1 MKRRLVIP
9 SVVVVVVVGLCFDG
23 RSSVGLLAAERRWA
37 QPDPFDHSYAAY
49 GELLR
54 EFTAPPLVDY
64 ARLKTQRDRLDR
76 VVATFATPAPAV
88 ERGWPRAQRM
98 AFWINAYN
106 ALTLQAIV
114 NHYPIVGSWFSRG
127 PRNSI
132 RQIDG
137 VWTKLRWRVAGRDL
151 TLDDIEHRILR
162 PDFRDPRIHFAVNC
176 ASVSCPP
183 LAAEPYRGVTL
194 DAQLDTAARRFF
206 ASGEGVQLVDGSLR
220 VSSLLKW
227 YGGDFVEQ
235 FAPAIAGSR
244 TPVDRAVLGALVR
257 YAPAAVADVARSY
270 TGTIRFLD
278 YNWALND
285 REIG

>member
-1 MKRRLVIP
+1 MIAFILALICAPGLQSPSFDHAYRGYHDVLRAHIGPSSVNYAALKADRRRLDEVVKSL
-9 SVVVVVVVGLCFDG
+9 SVPT
-23 RSSVGLLAAERRWA
+23 AAEEASW
-37 QPDPFDHSYAAY
+37 DK
-49 GELLR
+49 
-54 EFTAPPLVDY
+54 
-64 ARLKTQRDRLDR
+64 AR
-76 VVATFATPAPAV
+76 
-88 ERGWPRAQRM
+88 RM

-106 ALTLQAIV
+106 VLTLRAIV
-114 NHYPIVGSWFSRG
+114 DHYPIQSRWLTRL

-137 VWTKLRWRVAGRDL
+137 VWTTLSWPVAGRTV

-162 PDFRDPRIHFAVNC
+162 PVFKDPRIHFAVNC

-183 LAAEPYRGVTL
+183 LAVTPYLAETL

-206 ASGEGVQLVDGSLR
+206 ASGEGVQLVNGSLR

-244 TPVDRAVLGALVR
+244 APVDRAVLGALVR

-285 REIG
+285 REVR